1 MPDES
6 PEGGRPRMHPATVLL
21 RQILELNELMEFA
34 MRRAMELNETDFQA
48 MQHLIKHRSLS
59 ASELAQFLH
68 LTAAATTTVID
79 RLVRKGKIT
88 RTWHPTDRR
97 RLLISP
103 SAESIKE
110 TMDRLMPMILDVDAQ
125 ARSYGKDG
133 QAAIVDFLESVA
145 ASMKERMAALNLEP
159 QGVEAQDVRSQPRVR
174 AKPQNK
180 EG

>member
-1 MPDES
+1 
-6 PEGGRPRMHPATVLL
+6 
-21 RQILELNELMEFA
+21 
-34 MRRAMELNETDFQA
+34 
-48 MQHLIKHRSLS
+48 
-59 ASELAQFLH
+59 
-68 LTAAATTTVID
+68 
-79 RLVRKGKIT
+79 
-88 RTWHPTDRR
+88 
-97 RLLISP
+97 
-103 SAESIKE
+103 
-110 TMDRLMPMILDVDAQ
+110 MILDVDAQ